1 MPSLL
6 RNQAR
11 PKTIPIHDYPRYGD
25 SIFVRYC
32 TQGDIMTPQEL
43 KTKIEQSEMPSS
55 VSASYVD
62 ELTTC
67 PHFCEGKCDIEICEN
82 EPVLDYDAEQF

>member
-1 MPSLL
+1 
-6 RNQAR
+6 
-11 PKTIPIHDYPRYGD
+11 
-25 SIFVRYC
+25 
-32 TQGDIMTPQEL
+32 MTPQEL

-82 EPVLDYDAEQF
+82 EPVLDYDSEPF

>member
-1 MPSLL
+1 
-6 RNQAR
+6 
-11 PKTIPIHDYPRYGD
+11 
-25 SIFVRYC
+25 
-32 TQGDIMTPQEL
+32 MTPQEL

-67 PHFCEGKCDIEICEN
+67 PHFVEGCCAIEICEN
-82 EPVLDYDAEQF
+82 EPVLDYDAEPF